1 MRNKITQLGRSHST
15 TRTPAKTHLKAS
27 EQRRISKVIN
37 NHTYEL
43 DNGRAVMDVT
53 GIRVVLQI
61 RPESVEHF
69 ISNCSDADKVIID
82 GKIFIYQ
89 SVIYRKS
96 FDRNEQPYNINKRH
110 YTRYGRDLLVNQLR
124 K

>member
-1 MRNKITQLGRSHST
+1 MCNKITQLGRSHNT
-15 TRTPAKTHLKAS
+15 ERTLPKTHLKAS
-27 EQRRISKVIN
+27 EQRRISKAID

-53 GIRVVLQI
+53 GIREALKM

-69 ISNCSDADKVIID
+69 ISNCSNADKVIID
-82 GKIFIYQ
+82 GKIFVYQ
-89 SVIYRKS
+89 SVVYRKS
-96 FDRNEQPYNINKRH
+96 FDMNEQPYTINKRH
-110 YTRYGRDLLVNQLR
+110 YIRYGRDLLVNQLR